1 MLYSNTTGVNNT
13 AVGYEVLKYNTTGNY
28 NVAIG
33 FRAAK
38 LAVNAGIANDSI
50 FIGRGVTP
58 AASGE
63 SNQIVIG
70 ANSTGNGSN
79 TITLGDTTITGLYCN
94 QTSITAL
101 SDARDK
107 TNIYP
112 IPFGLEYINELNP
125 VKFDWKRRDGSYEGV
140 SDIGFIA
147 QDLDKVQDKF
157 GSEKYTRLI
166 DKTNPDQLQA
176 SYMRTYPIMVK
187 AIQELSEMVVLLQK
201 EILELK
207 NKL

>member
-1 MLYSNTTGVNNT
+1 
-13 AVGYEVLKYNTTGNY
+13 
-28 NVAIG
+28 
-33 FRAAK
+33 
-38 LAVNAGIANDSI
+38 
-50 FIGRGVTP
+50 
-58 AASGE
+58 
-63 SNQIVIG
+63 
-70 ANSTGNGSN
+70 
-79 TITLGDTTITGLYCN
+79 
-94 QTSITAL
+94 
-101 SDARDK
+101 
-107 TNIYP
+107 
-112 IPFGLEYINELNP
+112 LE
-125 VKFDWKRRDGSYEGV
+125 RRDGSYENV

-166 DKTNPDQLQA
+166 DKTNPDRLQA